1 MRTRGLDDL
10 SCLVGEEL
18 GHASRKGSVLHLHPC
33 KTMGTVD
40 LGGILQAR
48 DVLPGELLPVACGGD
63 EVLDRSAGGERLGEG
78 VERTALG
85 EGEVLHLQTEAQ
97 VGLVAAV
104 CVHRIMVGE
113 PPEVSGKLHVEH
125 LPEHV
130 VEQVLHKGKH
140 IVPLDVAHLDVKLGE
155 LQLSVAPGVLVA
167 VAAGDLEVLVH
178 ARDHQQLLV
187 QLRRLGKGEELSGS
201 RVHPPACS

>member
-1 MRTRGLDDL
+1 MVRRLPVALVLVVLEQGEVDDPAEGEAVLDQTEVRTEPVPDGTQAVAALLPVLVGDDEDHVPVMRTRGLDDL
-10 SCLVGEEL
+10 PCLVGEEL
-18 GHASRKGSVLHLHPC
+18 RHASGKGSVLHLHPC
-33 KTMGTVD
+33 KTMGTVDLGTMGTVD

-104 CVHRIMVGE
+104 CVHRVMVGE
-113 PPEVSGKLHVEH
+113 PPRR
-125 LPEHV
+125 
-130 VEQVLHKGKH
+130 
-140 IVPLDVAHLDVKLGE
+140 
-155 LQLSVAPGVLVA
+155 AP
-167 VAAGDLEVLVH
+167 
-178 ARDHQQLLV
+178 
-187 QLRRLGKGEELSGS
+187 S
-201 RVHPPACS
+201 